1 MASSGGEPQVSSK
14 AAALQVGVILAL
26 EVSRLAKHADLPA
39 KGVRWISMLW
49 CGERKFRAGAPSR
62 ATL

>member
-1 MASSGGEPQVSSK
+1 VSSK